1 MTQGSAATEVVP
13 MQRHQHVIVTV
24 FGLYARD
31 ETGAL
36 AVSNLITLLSDL
48 GIESG
53 GVRSSV
59 SRLKKR
65 GILESVNQDRSAS
78 YRLARGLEDV
88 FRAGDER
95 IFARRRA
102 TTDDEWI
109 LTSFSVPESQ
119 RHLRHRLRTI
129 LTRIGCGQVSP
140 GLWIA
145 PGNLASEI
153 GQQLER
159 ARLAEYVDLFH
170 GAHLMVDDIRSK
182 VDQWWDLPSLD
193 ALYADFIELHKPVL
207 DRWERNPN
215 GDDESQYTL
224 RQAFAD
230 YVPLVTQWRRLPYMD
245 PGLPEEYL
253 PRNWSGLAAEALF
266 TKLHA
271 LLGPK
276 AEQYARSVI
285 DRR

>member
-1 MTQGSAATEVVP
+1 M
-13 MQRHQHVIVTV
+13 IVTV

-31 ETGAL
+31 EQGAL
-36 AVSNLITLLSDL
+36 AVSDLITLLSDL

-65 GILESVNQDRSAS
+65 GILESLTSGGSAS

-119 RHLRHRLRTI
+119 RHLRHKLRTI

-153 GQQLER
+153 SQQLER
-159 ARLAEYVDLFH
+159 ADLTDYVDLFQ
-170 GAHLMVDDIRSK
+170 GAHLMIGDISSK

-193 ALYADFIELHKPVL
+193 ALYADFIELQGPVL
-207 DRWERNPN
+207 DRWDQRMN
-215 GDDESQYTL
+215 GDDGSQETL
-224 RQAFAD
+224 RQAFSD

-253 PRNWSGLAAEALF
+253 PKNWSGLAAEALF

-276 AEQYARSVI
+276 AEHYARSVVG
-285 DRR
+285 RP